1 MKKFF
6 SLCLISLV
14 SFALYAQ
21 SADNEDEVVKI
32 ERFNRQTWREG
43 EVLVKFRPAANVQ
56 VRRSPQ
62 GKYMATSASPVNSV
76 LQRLEIEEVEPL
88 MPYAGAKVS
97 KKKMR
102 AFNGTEVKDT
112 DLSSLYRLR
121 MKEGTTTDIRQ
132 AVEQLAALAE
142 VEYAEPNY
150 IVYALGTEAEGDRIF
165 DGNLNGS
172 DATTYR
178 REPLYSQQ
186 WGPAAINLPALWC
199 QPKATDKKPVIAII
213 DTGVDTE
220 HPDLVNNI
228 YTSEA
233 ELGGKEGQDDDG
245 NGLVDDLH
253 GYDFVNQTGKMAD
266 YNGHGTHCA
275 GIAAATGNNGIG
287 ITGANPDALIL
298 PITVMQSDGTGDVAT
313 IIKGID
319 YAVACGADVIS
330 MSFGGYAYSIAEEQ
344 ALGKAYASAVLV
356 AAAGNDNKCIK
367 QHLCPINKNFG
378 APMYPAA
385 LQFVLGVEA
394 SQPIVGLSGFLAG
407 FSNYDEDGP
416 LYSSY
421 SNENQLYNYELR
433 APGVGIM
440 STFPNGRYKAMNGTS
455 MATPLAAGAISRL
468 LQCKD
473 YASKEILFGD
483 LIHTRSSITGNIDI
497 MDAYNIT
504 DQDRQPTLSLVTYQ
518 LTDTLGDNDGRAD
531 AGDTLAIYPVLRN
544 DWGQAENIKIW
555 MRAGHYNG
563 KDWVDEDPT
572 LLTFLTDK
580 VDFGKPLSSYAK
592 SRSDN
597 PIRIAVNKNVVDGRH
612 INLTLFA
619 TCDNVSETL
628 VQSIVLDVE
637 NGVEIGGMITEDMT
651 LYPDVHYIVTKLL
664 AVPDGVTLTIKPGT
678 VLRFKDNTGLS
689 VANKG
694 RIIAHGKPDS
704 LIVFTKSDLDEG
716 RMNGFRF
723 NIGLYEDFVDT
734 LKYCKFIDFISPDNY
749 LIQYG
754 RLENCIIYFNQF
766 RYNSL
771 QYSCVEKS
779 VISNNI
785 SKYSIQ
791 SAWGIHGCNN
801 NLLCNNLT
809 SYNLSNAYS
818 AGIHSGMLE
827 FDGEYGT
834 QNNIV
839 FGNVCV
845 NTLQNFNSNTSSPMV
860 ISAPQYW
867 GSDREDIIRQGIWDM
882 NHPMADNFCHYD
894 LSTRNHRPSPLAH
907 GVVWKIVVN
916 GYDAQDEF
924 EQLPPLGVGTHKVEV
939 YFNRAMDTIYTPTI
953 SMGVRAP
960 YTQVPIAED
969 GCWSQDSTVYTVHL
983 TITGKIATDGLNRLY
998 VYGAKDTD
1006 HFDAPE
1012 EKMRFNVQVSAAG
1025 SLATGLMAEAGLGK
1039 VNLTWVTDE
1048 EDFADLLGYNIY
1060 RWTGDTIRWDQY
1072 YDYEKGEWIAAGWR
1086 IDTLQINTAVLDP
1099 QEQSFTD
1106 YDVVPG
1112 KTYYY
1117 VIKQLT
1123 TALTSYNLSN
1133 PVAATPLTA
1142 QKGDANGSMSVDV
1155 ADVVT
1160 EISHLT
1166 GGNPQP
1172 FIFEAADVNT
1182 DGTVNIL
1189 DVVATINIIAHSDAA
1204 SLAFSADNTAVYT
1217 VEDGIIYVETP
1228 VVLGGLQFT
1237 IAAEGNPT
1245 FEAMEALQGFEQV
1258 SSPLGGNSYL
1268 FMAYSMSGKTIP
1280 VGKNALLRIGDAD
1293 VESIVLSNPQ
1303 GQNIPAILGEAT
1315 GLSAAESMQL
1325 RLPNPNPF
1333 TDEVSIPYVIGQKGM
1348 HEIELLFTNVAGM
1361 PVHRYTANQTFGEY
1375 TYLWRA
1381 AALPTGIY
1389 FVTFYADGKAMQ
1401 TCKLIHIR

>member
-76 LQRLEIEEVEPL
+76 LQRLEIEEAEPL

-186 WGPAAINLPALWC
+186 WGPVAINLPALWR

-228 YTSEA
+228 YTNEA

-356 AAAGNDNKCIK
+356 AAAGNDGHDLTGYHCRNDR
-367 QHLCPINKNFG
+367 
-378 APMYPAA
+378 PMYPAA

-394 SQPIVGLSGFLAG
+394 SQPIVGLYGFRAG

-421 SNENQLYNYELR
+421 SSENQLYNYELR

-483 LIHTRSSITGNIDI
+483 LIHTRSAITGNIDI

-555 MRAGHYNG
+555 IER
-563 KDWVDEDPT
+563 DELEDPT

-619 TCDNVSETL
+619 TCDNMSETL
-628 VQSIVLDVE
+628 VQPIVLEVE
-637 NGVEIGGMITEDMT
+637 NGVEIGGMITKDMT
-651 LYPDVHYIVTKLL
+651 LYPGVHYIVTKSL
-664 AVPDGVTLTIKPGT
+664 ALPDGVTLTIKPGT

-689 VANKG
+689 VAENG
-694 RIIAHGKPDS
+694 HIIANGKPDS
-704 LIVFTKSDLDEG
+704 LIVFTKTTKTKFDKGECEFNLSD
-716 RMNGFRF
+716 
-723 NIGLYEDFVDT
+723 DT
-734 LKYCKFIDFISPDNY
+734 LRYCRFTFLRAPGFKTVLCQNVYF
-749 LIQYG
+749 
-754 RLENCIIYFNQF
+754 EHCI
-766 RYNSL
+766 L
-771 QYSCVEKS
+771 D
-779 VISNNI
+779 
-785 SKYSIQ
+785 
-791 SAWGIHGCNN
+791 
-801 NLLCNNLT
+801 NNLT
-809 SYNLSNAYS
+809 KFCGDTKLTQSIITENRGPSPGGLFNSYDDPGNDKNIICNNIYGAITIVPIY
-818 AGIHSGMLE
+818 LE
-827 FDGEYGT
+827 EINQD
-834 QNNIV
+834 NIV
-839 FGNVCV
+839 FNNCDDDGL
-845 NTLQNFNSNTSSPMV
+845 LQNFELITTRPMV
-860 ISAPQYW
+860 ITVPQYW

-882 NHPMADNFCHYD
+882 NHPEVSATFCHYD

-960 YTQVPIAED
+960 YTQVPIAEN
-969 GCWSQDSTVYTVHL
+969 GCWSQDSTVYTAHF
-983 TITGKIATDGLNRLY
+983 TITGKTATDGLNRLY

-1060 RWTGDTIRWDQY
+1060 RWTGDTIRWDKY

-1189 DVVATINIIAHSDAA
+1189 DVVATINIIAHPDAA

-1280 VGKNALLRIGDAD
+1280 VGKHALLRIGNAD

-1303 GQNIPAILGEAT
+1303 GQNIPAIRGEAT
-1315 GLSAAESMQL
+1315 GLSVTESMQL

-1333 TDEVSIPYVIGQKGM
+1333 TDEVSIPYVIGQNGT
-1348 HEIELLFTNVAGM
+1348 HEVELLFTNVAGM